1 MGGAGAP
8 KFCMLK
14 VLCCEEV
21 SVIGIEVEVVC
32 KKKSWQVL
40 VVIERLMEEVGKRRV
55 WRPSKRLPP
64 AKSRTELPCE

>member
-1 MGGAGAP
+1 
-8 KFCMLK
+8 
-14 VLCCEEV
+14 LCCEEV

-40 VVIERLMEEVGKRRV
+40 VVIERLVEEVGKRRV
-55 WRPSKRLPP
+55 WRPSGRLPP

>member
-1 MGGAGAP
+1 
-8 KFCMLK
+8 
-14 VLCCEEV
+14 
-21 SVIGIEVEVVC
+21 VIGIEVEVVC

-40 VVIERLMEEVGKRRV
+40 VVIERLVEEVGKRRV